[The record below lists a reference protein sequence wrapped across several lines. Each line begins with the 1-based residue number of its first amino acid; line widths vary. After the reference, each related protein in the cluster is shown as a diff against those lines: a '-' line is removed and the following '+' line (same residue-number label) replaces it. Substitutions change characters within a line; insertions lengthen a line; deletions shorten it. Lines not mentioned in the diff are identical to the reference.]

1 MRVLLAVAVSAA
13 LLISQAA
20 VAKDKSEPPK
30 VTGATSGTTLSSE
43 QSTALGVEAR
53 RKSDA
58 QQRAWDDK
66 TKSIT
71 KGICSGC

>member
-1 MRVLLAVAVSAA
+1 MRVLLAAAMSAA

-20 VAKDKSEPPK
+20 VAKDKSAPQK
-30 VTGATSGTTLSSE
+30 VTAATSGAVLSPE
-43 QSTALGVEAR
+43 QSTALGEEAR
-53 RKSDA
+53 RKADA

>member
-1 MRVLLAVAVSAA
+1 MRVLLAAAMSAA

-30 VTGATSGTTLSSE
+30 VTGATSGATLSSE